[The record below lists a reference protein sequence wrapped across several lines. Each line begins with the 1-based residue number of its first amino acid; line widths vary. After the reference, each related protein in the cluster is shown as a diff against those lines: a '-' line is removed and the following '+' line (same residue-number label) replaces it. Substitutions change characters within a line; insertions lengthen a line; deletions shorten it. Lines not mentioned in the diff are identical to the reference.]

1 MATRYKIL
9 SARELKTDL
18 IDNSDSFIA
27 SQKAVKTA
35 VDAKMANPMTTEGD
49 VVYGGASGA
58 PTRLAK
64 GTAGQV
70 LKMNSGATAPEWG
83 AEGGGGGDWTELANV
98 TLASAA
104 TSLASGTITAK
115 QALRIIINVVALSSG
130 DQICLRFN
138 GDTGENYAYKYSVN
152 WNATPTSAN
161 GADRL
166 VMTHNTGSTN
176 IELVVDITNRQA
188 TRKAVLG
195 SGNHCDNTTTAGDR
209 TDFVGQWNDTAAQI
223 TSVTLLTKDGYNLDI
238 GTRMQVYDSKS

>member
-70 LKMNSGATAPEWG
+70 LQMNAGATAPEWG
-83 AEGGGGGDWTELANV
+83 TASGGGGDWTELANV

-104 TSLASGTITAK
+104 TSLASGTITGK
-115 QALRIIINVVALSSG
+115 QALKIIIHVVNLAAS
-130 DQICLRFN
+130 DNIRINFN
-138 GDTGENYAYKYSVN
+138 SDTGNNYGYRDFATFSTSNAVSDWSYMPLTMSTTSTSIMIVIDIFNKSDVRKPVIVSSTICGANSAAPNSYDVKGV
-152 WNATPTSAN
+152 WNNTS
-161 GADRL
+161 
-166 VMTHNTGSTN
+166 
-176 IELVVDITNRQA
+176 
-188 TRKAVLG
+188 
-195 SGNHCDNTTTAGDR
+195 
-209 TDFVGQWNDTAAQI
+209 AQI
-223 TSVTLLTKDGYNLDI
+223 TSVTISTSAQNMGA
-238 GTRMQVYDSKS
+238 GTRMLVYGSKS